1 MEIRNGGRNNYN
13 ERSLFKMNFDAVN
26 KINIPEGNVVKIT
39 DQNRQVIWDNIDYSK
54 IPMFFTNVDT
64 QPVTISLAKYGS
76 TESRPQLLYSTTN
89 NDDYLS
95 WSVGSNAFTAVLP
108 VGGRLYLKNEY
119 KTLSTYTNYCYFNA
133 TGKVSVSGNIMSYI
147 YYKNFDTNYTI
158 DSTYSLFS
166 LFTRLINNLMS
177 TNKLVLPATSVAGG
191 SYMRLF
197 ANCTTLKK
205 VPKMILT
212 GSIKSATQ
220 EMFYGCN
227 SLREM
232 TWTAT
237 IPPSIYS
244 SMWSGCP
251 ADMIIYVP
259 DESVT
264 LYKEA
269 AVWIERA
276 AYIKGISEK

>member
-1 MEIRNGGRNNYN
+1 
-13 ERSLFKMNFDAVN
+13 MNFNEV
-26 KINIPEGNVVKIT
+26 KNITIPQGNVVKIT
-39 DQNRQVIWDNIDYSK
+39 DQNRQVIWDDTDYSK
-54 IPMFFTNVDT
+54 IPMFFTNIDT
-64 QPVTISLAKYGS
+64 QPVTISLAKHGS

-89 NDDYLS
+89 NDDYIR
-95 WSVGSNAFTAVLP
+95 WDIGSDAFTAVLP
-108 VGGRLYLKNEY
+108 VGGRLYLINEY
-119 KTLSTYTNYCYFNA
+119 KTLSTYTNYCDFNT

-147 YYKNFDTNYTI
+147 NYKNFDTNYTI
-158 DSTYSLFS
+158 ANTYSLFS
-166 LFTRLINNLMS
+166 LFSSLGSKLVS
-177 TNKLVLPATSVAGG
+177 VNKLVLPATSVAGG

-197 ANCTTLKK
+197 YNCTSLKK

-220 EMFYGCN
+220 DMFYGCT

-237 IPPSIYS
+237 TPPTIQS
-244 SMWSGCP
+244 SMWSNCP
-251 ADMIIYVP
+251 SDMIIYVP

-276 AYIKGISEK
+276 AYIKGISEKQ